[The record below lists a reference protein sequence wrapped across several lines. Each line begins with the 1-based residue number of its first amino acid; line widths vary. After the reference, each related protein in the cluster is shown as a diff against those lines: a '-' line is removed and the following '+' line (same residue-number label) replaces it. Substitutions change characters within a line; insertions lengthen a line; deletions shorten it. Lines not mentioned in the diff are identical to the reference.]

1 MPHVGEVGCAI
12 FPRQK
17 VGFRLW
23 INLCAL
29 CPGVQGHTLNY
40 DSHCPVLKAR
50 IRPSGYGHRSPSAG
64 AAWLGSNIELRLVVG
79 LEVADHEKVAAG
91 KREEW
96 SRIRVSSNKLD
107 AMNGLHY

>member
-1 MPHVGEVGCAI
+1 MLARSVVRYSHD
-12 FPRQK
+12 R
-17 VGFRLW
+17 RLAFVFG
-23 INLCAL
+23 LTYVRYARE
-29 CPGVQGHTLNY
+29 VQGHALNY
-40 DSHCPVLKAR
+40 VSHCPVLKAR

-91 KREEW
+91 KREGW